1 MMRTYRKKN
10 GFNSMERV
18 LKTMLA
24 DTPLTM
30 NLKNK
35 EYMQILLA
43 GKKTLEKRFAEI
55 DSKEVHRRLEQS
67 RTGTSTMY
75 PQLKKIIRI
84 PELPKSIV
92 TLLNQVAS

>member
-1 MMRTYRKKN
+1 
-10 GFNSMERV
+10 
-18 LKTMLA
+18 
-24 DTPLTM
+24 M

-35 EYMQILLA
+35 EYMRILLA
-43 GKKTLEKRFAEI
+43 GKNTLEKRFAEI

-84 PELPKSIV
+84 PDLPKSIV
-92 TLLNQVAS
+92 ALLNQVA

>member
-1 MMRTYRKKN
+1 MRTYRKKN

-35 EYMQILLA
+35 EYMRILLA
-43 GKKTLEKRFAEI
+43 GKNTLEKRFAEI

-84 PELPKSIV
+84 PDLPKSIV
-92 TLLNQVAS
+92 ALLNQVA